1 MGIFDD
7 MNIVWMLIQLFLVI
21 TIFGFVRN
29 WTGNT
34 TIALIVGGI
43 LVYLFV
49 FRYPM
54 LAASY
59 LVLSNIFLLI
69 FVVLVLFMFIP
80 K

>member
-1 MGIFDD
+1 MGFLDD
-7 MNIVWMLIQLFLVI
+7 LGTIEMLVKLFLVI

-29 WTGNT
+29 YTGNT

-49 FRYPM
+49 FQYPVIGF
-54 LAASY
+54 SY
-59 LVLSNIFLLI
+59 LVLSNIFILI
-69 FVVLVLFMFIP
+69 FFVWVMFLFIP